1 MSWTVELTTKAE
13 KQLKDVPSKLRRPV
27 QRAIQAMETDPFSGN
42 VKALQGQ
49 EWGGVYRKR
58 AGKYRII
65 FELLHRDR
73 IARVVAILLRSERT
87 YRQ

>member
-13 KQLKDVPSKLRRPV
+13 KQLKELPSNFRRPV
-27 QRAIQAMETDPFSGN
+27 QRAIEAMETDPFWGN

-49 EWGGVYRKR
+49 EWEGIYRKR

-65 FELLHRDR
+65 FELLHQEH
-73 IARVVAILLRSERT
+73 IVRVVAIFLRSEKT
-87 YRQ
+87 YR

>member
-13 KQLKDVPSKLRRPV
+13 KQLKGLPGNFRRPV
-27 QRAIQAMETDPFSGN
+27 ERAIEAMESDPFAGN

-49 EWGGVYRKR
+49 EWEGIYRKR

-65 FELLHRDR
+65 FELLHQKHVV
-73 IARVVAILLRSERT
+73 RVLAILLRSEKT
-87 YRQ
+87 YR